1 MPLNRT
7 QKAVVIDEIADQ
19 LKDASIIYVTNFSGL
34 TVKQSN
40 ELRGRFRSANVD
52 YRVCKNTLL
61 QLAIDKVGDFE
72 ELEEHLA
79 GPTAIAFSDD
89 PAIPARIIKD
99 FREEE
104 DLERPELKAAYIEG
118 DLYGADQLDALAS
131 LKSREELIGDILGLL
146 MAPAQNIAGALQ
158 GPAATLAGGIKTLAE
173 RDKEE

>member
-1 MPLNRT
+1 
-7 QKAVVIDEIADQ
+7 
-19 LKDASIIYVTNFSGL
+19 
-34 TVKQSN
+34 
-40 ELRGRFRSANVD
+40 
-52 YRVCKNTLL
+52 
-61 QLAIDKVGDFE
+61 LAIDKVDDFE

-89 PAIPARIIKD
+89 PAVPARIIKD

-158 GPAATLAGGIKTLAE
+158 GPAAMLAGGIKTLAE
-173 RDKEE
+173 RDEE

>member
-19 LKDASIIYVTNFSGL
+19 LKDASIIYVTNFAGL
-34 TVKQSN
+34 TVQQSN

-61 QLAIDKVGDFE
+61 QLALDRVGGFD
-72 ELEEHLA
+72 ELEDYLS
-79 GPTAIAFSDD
+79 GPTAIAFTDD
-89 PAIPARIIKD
+89 PAVPARIIKD

-104 DLERPELKAAYIEG
+104 DVERPELKAAYIEG
-118 DLYGADQLDALAS
+118 DLYGADQLDALAD

-146 MAPAQNIAGALQ
+146 LAPAQNIAGALQ
-158 GPAATLAGGIKTLAE
+158 GPASMLAGGLQTLAE
-173 RDKEE
+173 HDEE

>member
-19 LKDASIIYVTNFSGL
+19 LKDASIIYVTNFAGL
-34 TVKQSN
+34 TVQQSN

-61 QLAIDKVGDFE
+61 QLALDRVGGFD
-72 ELEEHLA
+72 ELEDYLS
-79 GPTAIAFSDD
+79 GPTAIAFTDD
-89 PAIPARIIKD
+89 PAVPARIIKD

-104 DLERPELKAAYIEG
+104 DVERPELKAAYIEG
-118 DLYGADQLDALAS
+118 DLYGADQLDALAD

-146 MAPAQNIAGALQ
+146 LAPAQNIAGALQ
-158 GPAATLAGGIKTLAE
+158 GPASMLAGGLQTLAE
-173 RDKEE
+173 RDEE

>member
-19 LKDASIIYVTNFSGL
+19 LKDASIIYVTNFAGL
-34 TVKQSN
+34 TVQQSN
-40 ELRGRFRSANVD
+40 VLRGRFRSADVD

-61 QLAIDKVGDFE
+61 QLALDRVGDLD
-72 ELEEHLA
+72 ELEGYLS

-104 DLERPELKAAYIEG
+104 DVERPELKAAYIEG
-118 DLYGADQLDALAS
+118 DLYGADQLDALAD

-158 GPAATLAGGIKTLAE
+158 GPASMLAGGLKTLAE
-173 RDKEE
+173 RDEE

>member
-19 LKDASIIYVTNFSGL
+19 LKDASIIYVTNFAGL
-34 TVKQSN
+34 TVQQSN

-61 QLAIDKVGDFE
+61 QLALDRVGGFD
-72 ELEEHLA
+72 ELEDYLS
-79 GPTAIAFSDD
+79 GPTAIAFTDD
-89 PAIPARIIKD
+89 PAVPARIIKD

-104 DLERPELKAAYIEG
+104 DVERPELKAAYIEG
-118 DLYGADQLDALAS
+118 DLYGADQLDALAD

-146 MAPAQNIAGALQ
+146 LAPAQNIAGALQ
-158 GPAATLAGGIKTLAE
+158 GPASMLAGGLQTLAE
-173 RDKEE
+173 RAEE

>member
-1 MPLNRT
+1 MPLNRN

-34 TVKQSN
+34 TVQQSN

-61 QLAIDKVGDFE
+61 EIALDRIGGLDELGDY
-72 ELEEHLA
+72 LS

-89 PAIPARIIKD
+89 PAVPARIIKD
-99 FREEE
+99 FRDEE
-104 DLERPELKAAYIEG
+104 DVERPELKAAYIEG
-118 DLYGADQLDALAS
+118 DLYGADQLDALAE

-146 MAPAQNIAGALQ
+146 MAPSQNIAGALR
-158 GPAATLAGGIKTLAE
+158 GPASMLAGSIKTLAE
-173 RDKEE
+173 RDEE

>member
-1 MPLNRT
+1 MPLNRN

-34 TVKQSN
+34 TVQQSN

-61 QLAIDKVGDFE
+61 EIALDRIGGLDELGDY
-72 ELEEHLA
+72 LS

-89 PAIPARIIKD
+89 PAVPARIIKD
-99 FREEE
+99 FRDEE
-104 DLERPELKAAYIEG
+104 DVERPELKAAYIEG
-118 DLYGADQLDALAS
+118 DLYGADQLDALAE

-146 MAPAQNIAGALQ
+146 MAPAQNIAGALR
-158 GPAATLAGGIKTLAE
+158 GPASMLAGGIKTLAE
-173 RDKEE
+173 RDEE